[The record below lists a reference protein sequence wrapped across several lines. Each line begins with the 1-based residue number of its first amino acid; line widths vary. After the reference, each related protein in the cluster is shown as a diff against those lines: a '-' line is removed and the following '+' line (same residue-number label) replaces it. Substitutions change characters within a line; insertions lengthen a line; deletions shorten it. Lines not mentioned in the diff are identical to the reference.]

1 MSVFLTGH
9 ETLIVLPDYPT
20 EGTGDYGIGAPAYRL
35 RAHGDGCAGYPSTA
49 VATAAPLFCFHGISD
64 CCDLGVMVLSLGTL
78 AYCAACY
85 RPVSHLLKQN
95 DDEKTDL

>member
-64 CCDLGVMVLSLGTL
+64 CCDLGVDGAL
-78 AYCAACY
+78 AGHTGLLRGLLPSC
-85 RPVSHLLKQN
+85 VSPF
-95 DDEKTDL
+95 KTKRR